1 MDIEEIIIE
10 KDVPP
15 NIRLAI
21 ETFIEGAR
29 MMDEYKLDFMPTEYL
44 ANLLEALSTHPEH
57 QEILLELMEICEE
70 ENKE

>member
-57 QEILLELMEICEE
+57 QEILLELMEIFEE